1 MLVLKTWNMAG
12 VSWKMLS
19 ILKTP
24 QRAAMK
30 MLLGQLLMEGLEVYI
45 KVFLPILLLS
55 LGSGLILHVLSNTRN
70 QQVCCFKN

>member
-30 MLLGQLLMEGLEVYI
+30 MLLGQLLMEGLEVFDTNI
-45 KVFLPILLLS
+45 STNIIATIRFWSNLACVEQHKKPTGLL
-55 LGSGLILHVLSNTRN
+55 I
-70 QQVCCFKN
+70 

>member
-1 MLVLKTWNMAG
+1 MLVLKTWSMAG

-30 MLLGQLLMEGLEVYI
+30 MLLGQLLMEGLEVFDTNI
-45 KVFLPILLLS
+45 AMNIIAAVRFWSNLACVEQHKKPTGLL
-55 LGSGLILHVLSNTRN
+55 
-70 QQVCCFKN
+70 F